1 VKLNQCG
8 SPLIISLYCPLSGDK
23 ERKIKLVREVAR
35 LKLQVINSPF
45 NEEQVKLLNELL
57 PKLTGDQRIWL
68 NGYLSA
74 PQATIDAIVEEATS
88 TVKTITQT
96 VTILYGSQTGNSQGL
111 AEKYASALKNN
122 DVDVTI
128 SSLTKFKPN
137 NLKKV
142 TNLLLIISTHGE
154 GDPPDQ
160 AIQFYEFLHS
170 KRAPKLENLHYSV
183 LALGDSSYEF
193 FCKTGKDFDKQFAK
207 LGAIRIVPRTDCDVD
222 YDDAATQWFSAV
234 QQKLLQQ
241 NNLAVTSSTQNP
253 IAQGDSTYSRK
264 NPFYA
269 EVLESI
275 NLNGRG
281 SNKETHHIELSIEGS
296 NFHFE
301 PGDSVGILPEND
313 DKLVDALLTA
323 LQFNAQ
329 TEVNVFEESLPL
341 KNALQKRLEITV
353 LSKPLLQKI
362 ASYTEHKD
370 FTKLLEDANAWKDYA
385 KGRDLLDVVED
396 FAPFTWD
403 AQQFVDLLRKIP
415 ARLYS
420 IASSQKANNDEVHL
434 TIGKVSY
441 ETNGRQRL
449 GVCSGSVAERIQIGD
464 TLPIYVHKNPN
475 FRLPEHE
482 DTPIIMIGA
491 GTGVAPYRAF
501 LEEREELGIEG
512 KAWLIFGDQHFVTDF
527 LYQTDWQRWLASG
540 TLTQMHVAFS
550 RDTDKKIYV
559 QHKIEENAASFYEWL
574 EQGAVIYVCGD
585 EKSMAADVDAI
596 IHRVIEQQGQKT
608 PEEAKAFVNE
618 LKQQNRYQRD
628 VY

>member
-1 VKLNQCG
+1 MRWQ
-8 SPLIISLYCPLSGDK
+8 
-23 ERKIKLVREVAR
+23 E

-57 PKLTGDQRIWL
+57 PKLTGEQRIWL

-74 PQATIDAIVEEATS
+74 PLATINTIAEEVAS
-88 TVKTITQT
+88 TVTPITKT

-111 AEKYASALKNN
+111 AEKYASALKSN
-122 DVDVTI
+122 DVDVTV
-128 SSLTKFKPN
+128 SSLAKFKPN
-137 NLKKV
+137 NLKKL
-142 TNLLLIISTHGE
+142 TNLLLIVSTHGE

-193 FCKTGKDFDKQFAK
+193 FCKTGKDFDEQFAN
-207 LGAIRIVPRTDCDVD
+207 LGASRIIPRTDCDVD
-222 YDDAATQWFSAV
+222 YDDAAAQWFTAV
-234 QQKLLQQ
+234 QKELLQQ
-241 NNLAVTSSTQNP
+241 ADVTATLEEPNQ
-253 IAQGDSTYSRK
+253 IVQGESTYSRK

-281 SNKETHHIELSIEGS
+281 SNKETRHVELSIEGT
-296 NFHFE
+296 NFNFE
-301 PGDSVGILPEND
+301 PGDSIGILPEND
-313 DKLVDALLTA
+313 EKLVDALLTA
-323 LQFNAQ
+323 LQFDPQA
-329 TEVNVFEESLPL
+329 EVNVFDEKLLIRE
-341 KNALQKRLEITV
+341 ALQKKLEITV

-362 ASYTEHKD
+362 GAYTVHKE
-370 FTKLLEDANAWKDYA
+370 FTKLVEDANDWKDYA
-385 KGRDLLDVVED
+385 KGRDLLDVAQD
-396 FAPFTWD
+396 FAPFSWN
-403 AQQFVDLLRKIP
+403 AQQFVELLRKIP

-475 FRLPEHE
+475 FRLPEQQ

-527 LYQTDWQRWLASG
+527 LYQTDWQRWLASN
-540 TLTQMHVAFS
+540 TLTQMDVAFS

-559 QHKIEENAASFYEWL
+559 QHKIEENAATFYEWL

-585 EKSMAADVDAI
+585 EKAMAADVDAT
-596 IHRVIEQQGQKT
+596 IHRLIEQQGKKT

>member
-1 VKLNQCG
+1 MIRIG
-8 SPLIISLYCPLSGDK
+8 
-23 ERKIKLVREVAR
+23 EVAR

-57 PKLTGDQRIWL
+57 PKLTGEQRIWL

-74 PQATIDAIVEEATS
+74 PLATIDAIVEEEKP
-88 TVKTITQT
+88 TVKPITKT
-96 VTILYGSQTGNSQGL
+96 VTVLYGSQTGNSQGL
-111 AEKYASALKNN
+111 AEKYASALKDNG
-122 DVDVTI
+122 VDVTI
-128 SSLTKFKPN
+128 SSLATFKPN

-142 TNLLLIISTHGE
+142 TNLLLIVSTHGE

-170 KRAPKLENLHYSV
+170 KRAPKLEHLHYSV

-193 FCKTGKDFDKQFAK
+193 FCKTGKDFDEQFAK
-207 LGAIRIVPRTDCDVD
+207 LGATRIVPRTDCDVD
-222 YDDAATQWFSAV
+222 YDDVAAQWFSAV
-234 QQKLLQQ
+234 QRELLQQ
-241 NNLAVTSSTQNP
+241 TDIATTSTTQNQP
-253 IAQGDSTYSRK
+253 AQGDTTYSRK

-269 EVLESI
+269 EVLENI

-281 SNKETHHIELSIEGS
+281 SNKETRHIELSIEDA

-301 PGDSVGILPEND
+301 PGDSIGIQPEND
-313 DKLVDALLTA
+313 EKLVDALITA
-323 LQFNAQ
+323 LQFDPQ
-329 TEVNVFEESLPL
+329 TEVNVFEETLPL
-341 KNALQKRLEITV
+341 KNALQKKLEITV
-353 LSKPLLQKI
+353 LSKPLLQKMG
-362 ASYTEHKD
+362 AFTVHQE
-370 FTKLLEDANAWKDYA
+370 FTKLLEDTSAWKDYA

-403 AQQFVDLLRKIP
+403 AQQLVNLLRKIP

-420 IASSQKANNDEVHL
+420 IASSQKANNEEVHL

-449 GVCSGSVAERIQIGD
+449 GVCSGSVAERVQIGD
-464 TLPIYVHKNPN
+464 SLPIYVHKNPN

-491 GTGVAPYRAF
+491 GTGIAPYRAF

-540 TLTQMHVAFS
+540 TLSQMHVAFS

-559 QHKIEENAASFYEWL
+559 QHKIEGNAADFYEWL

-585 EKSMAADVDAI
+585 KKSMAADVDAT

-618 LKQQNRYQRD
+618 LKQQKRYQRD

>member
-1 VKLNQCG
+1 MRWQ
-8 SPLIISLYCPLSGDK
+8 
-23 ERKIKLVREVAR
+23 R

-57 PKLTGDQRIWL
+57 PTLTIEQKIWL

-74 PQATIDAIVEEATS
+74 PQTTLEALVEDALPAVEPIT
-88 TVKTITQT
+88 KTM
-96 VTILYGSQTGNSQGL
+96 TILYGSQTGNSQGL
-111 AEKYASALKNN
+111 AEKYASALKAQN
-122 DVDVTI
+122 VDVAI
-128 SSLTKFKPN
+128 SSLGKFKAT
-137 NLKKV
+137 NLKKI
-142 TNLLLIISTHGE
+142 TNLLLIVSTHGE

-170 KRAPKLENLHYSV
+170 KRAPKLEHLHYSV

-193 FCKTGKDFDKQFAK
+193 FCKTGKDFDEQFAK
-207 LGAIRIVPRTDCDVD
+207 LGATRIVPRTDCDVD
-222 YDDAATQWFSAV
+222 YDDAAAQWFSAV
-234 QQKLLQQ
+234 EKEFLQQ
-241 NNLAVTSSTQNP
+241 TTAVTATATQTKEN
-253 IAQGDSTYSRK
+253 QGLGDSTYSRK

-269 EVLESI
+269 EVLENI

-281 SNKETHHIELSIEGS
+281 SNKETRHLELSIEGA

-301 PGDSVGILPEND
+301 PGDSIGIQPEND
-313 DKLVDALLTA
+313 EQLVSALLTA
-323 LQFNAQ
+323 LEFNPE
-329 TEVNVFEESLPL
+329 TEVSVLDEAITI
-341 KNALQKRLEITV
+341 KQALQKKLEITV
-353 LSKPLLQKI
+353 LSKPLLEKI
-362 ASYTEHKD
+362 SAYTKHPE
-370 FTKLLEDANAWKDYA
+370 FLKLLEEPNAWKEYA

-396 FAPFTWD
+396 FAPFTWS
-403 AQQFVDLLRKIP
+403 AQQFVEMLRKIP

-420 IASSQKANNDEVHL
+420 IASSQKANSEEVHL
-434 TIGKVSY
+434 TIGKVNY

-449 GVCSGSVAERIQIGD
+449 GVCSGSISERIQPGD

-475 FRLPEHE
+475 FRLPENE

-540 TLTQMHVAFS
+540 TLSQMHVAFS
-550 RDTDKKIYV
+550 RDTEKKVYV
-559 QHKIEENAASFYEWL
+559 QHKLQEHAASFYEWL

-585 EKSMAADVDAI
+585 KKSMAADVDAT
-596 IHRVIEQQGQKT
+596 IHQIIEQQGQKT
-608 PEEAKAFVNE
+608 PEEAKSFVNE
-618 LKQQNRYQRD
+618 LKQQKRYQRD

>member
-1 VKLNQCG
+1 MRWQ
-8 SPLIISLYCPLSGDK
+8 
-23 ERKIKLVREVAR
+23 R

-57 PKLTGDQRIWL
+57 PTLTIEQKIWL

-74 PQATIDAIVEEATS
+74 PQATLEALVEDALPAVEPIT
-88 TVKTITQT
+88 KTM
-96 VTILYGSQTGNSQGL
+96 TILYGSQTGNSQGL
-111 AEKYASALKNN
+111 AEKYASALKAQN
-122 DVDVTI
+122 VDVTI
-128 SSLTKFKPN
+128 SSLGKFKAT
-137 NLKKV
+137 NLKKI
-142 TNLLLIISTHGE
+142 TNLLLIVSTHGE

-170 KRAPKLENLHYSV
+170 KRAPKLEHLHYSV

-193 FCKTGKDFDKQFAK
+193 FCKTGKDFDEQFAK
-207 LGAIRIVPRTDCDVD
+207 LGATRIVPRIDCDVD
-222 YDDAATQWFSAV
+222 YDDAAAQWFSAV
-234 QQKLLQQ
+234 EKEFLQQ
-241 NNLAVTSSTQNP
+241 TTAVTATATQTKEN
-253 IAQGDSTYSRK
+253 QGLGDSTYSRK

-269 EVLESI
+269 EVLENI

-281 SNKETHHIELSIEGS
+281 SNKETRHLELSIEGA

-301 PGDSVGILPEND
+301 PGDSIGIQPEND
-313 DKLVDALLTA
+313 EQLVSALLTA
-323 LQFNAQ
+323 LEFNPE
-329 TEVNVFEESLPL
+329 TEVAVLDEATTI
-341 KNALQKRLEITV
+341 KQALQKKLEITV
-353 LSKPLLQKI
+353 LSKPLLEKI
-362 ASYTEHKD
+362 SAYTKHPE
-370 FTKLLEDANAWKDYA
+370 FLKLLEEPNAWKDYA

-396 FAPFTWD
+396 FAPFTWS
-403 AQQFVDLLRKIP
+403 AQQFVEMLRKIP

-420 IASSQKANNDEVHL
+420 IASSQKANSEEVHL
-434 TIGKVSY
+434 TIGKVNY

-449 GVCSGSVAERIQIGD
+449 GVCSGSISERIQPGD

-475 FRLPEHE
+475 FRLPENE

-540 TLTQMHVAFS
+540 TLSQMHVAFS
-550 RDTDKKIYV
+550 RDTEKKVYV
-559 QHKIEENAASFYEWL
+559 QHKLQEHAASFYEWL

-585 EKSMAADVDAI
+585 KKSMAADVDAT
-596 IHRVIEQQGQKT
+596 IHQIIEQQGQKT
-608 PEEAKAFVNE
+608 PEEAKSFVNE
-618 LKQQNRYQRD
+618 LKQQKRYQRD

>member
-1 VKLNQCG
+1 M
-8 SPLIISLYCPLSGDK
+8 
-23 ERKIKLVREVAR
+23 
-35 LKLQVINSPF
+35 KLQVVNSPF

-57 PKLTGDQRIWL
+57 PKLTGEQRVWL

-74 PQATIDAIVEEATS
+74 PLATIDSVVEEVTPITS
-88 TVKTITQT
+88 TKT

-111 AEKYASALKNN
+111 AEKYASALKDK

-128 SSLTKFKPN
+128 SSLATFKPN

-142 TNLLLIISTHGE
+142 TNLLLIVSTHGE

-160 AIQFYEFLHS
+160 AIQFYDFLHS
-170 KRAPKLENLHYSV
+170 KRAPKLEHLHYSV

-193 FCKTGKDFDKQFAK
+193 FCKTGKDFDEQLAK
-207 LGAIRIVPRTDCDVD
+207 LGATLIIPRTDCDVD
-222 YDDAATQWFSAV
+222 YDDTAAQWFSAV
-234 QQKLLQQ
+234 QQELLQQ
-241 NNLAVTSSTQNP
+241 KDIAATSTTQNQTT
-253 IAQGDSTYSRK
+253 QGDTTYSRK

-269 EVLESI
+269 EVLENI

-281 SNKETHHIELSIEGS
+281 SNKETRHIELSIEGAS
-296 NFHFE
+296 FDFE
-301 PGDSVGILPEND
+301 PGDSIGIQPEND
-313 DKLVDALLTA
+313 EKLVDALITA
-323 LQFNAQ
+323 LQFDPQ
-329 TEVNVFEESLPL
+329 TEVNVFEETLPL
-341 KNALQKRLEITV
+341 KDVLQKKLEITV

-362 ASYTEHKD
+362 GAYTIHQE
-370 FTKLLEDANAWKDYA
+370 FTKLLADSESWKDYV

-396 FAPFTWD
+396 FTPFIWD

-420 IASSQKANNDEVHL
+420 IASSQKANSEEVHL

-449 GVCSGSVAERIQIGD
+449 GVCSGSVAERIQIGE
-464 TLPIYVHKNPN
+464 TLPVYVHKNPN

-501 LEEREELGIEG
+501 LEEREELGVEG

-527 LYQTDWQRWLASG
+527 LYQTDLQRWLTSG
-540 TLTQMHVAFS
+540 TLSQMHVAFS
-550 RDTDKKIYV
+550 RDTDRKIYV
-559 QHKIEENAASFYEWL
+559 QHKIEENAVAFYEWL

-585 EKSMAADVDAI
+585 KKSMAVDVDAI

-618 LKQQNRYQRD
+618 LKQQKRYQRD